1 MMDLKYLKTVQ
12 TIQAAGSFQKAAALL
27 NYAPSTVTFQVQ
39 QVESQLGVRLFTKV
53 GRQMVLTAQ
62 GTAAMPLIDQL
73 LADEAALERFAQNA
87 DGPVGRLVVAVPE
100 TLLTYQLQGVL
111 HDFKVQAPGV
121 ELVIRVLNCYDIY
134 AQMADGQVDLA
145 VHYDVRDYP
154 ASIHTEVYGEY
165 ELALVGSPMLTAQ
178 QQDFI
183 TPGQTKTVCGLM
195 NDPHARYL
203 ELFNAYLAAKRIRLQ
218 PNMELWSIEAIRNSA
233 ISGLGVAFLPK
244 FCVQAQLDSGQLIE
258 LPTEMADKKLTA
270 VYAYRQL
277 SVAGALF
284 TQLLRES
291 AQK

>member
-1 MMDLKYLKTVQ
+1 MDLKYLKTVQ
-12 TIQAAGSFQKAAALL
+12 TIQTAGSFQKAAALL

-39 QVESQLGVRLFTKV
+39 QVETQLGVRLFTKV
-53 GRQMVLTAQ
+53 GRQMVLTAA

-73 LADEAALERFAQNA
+73 LADEAALERFAQNT
-87 DGPVGRLVVAVPE
+87 DGLVGRLVVAVPE

-165 ELALVGSPMLTAQ
+165 ELALLGSPMLTAQ

-183 TPGQTKTVCGLM
+183 TPGQAKTVCGLM

-244 FCVQAQLDSGQLIE
+244 FCVQAQLDAGELIE
-258 LPTEMADKKLTA
+258 IPTEISANTLTA

>member
-1 MMDLKYLKTVQ
+1 MDLKYLKTVQ

-39 QVESQLGVRLFTKV
+39 QVEVQLGVQLFTKV
-53 GRQMVLTAQ
+53 GRQMVLTAK

-73 LADEAALERFAQNA
+73 LEDEAALQRFAQNA
-87 DGPVGRLVVAVPE
+87 DGLVGRLVVAVPE

-111 HDFKVQAPGV
+111 HDFKQQAPGV

-134 AQMADGQVDLA
+134 AQMADGQVDIA

-154 ASIHTEVYGEY
+154 ASVHTDTYGDY
-165 ELALVGSPMLTAQ
+165 PLVLVGSPALTAA
-178 QQDFI
+178 QQDFV
-183 TPGQTKTVCGLM
+183 TPGQSKAVCGLM

-233 ISGLGVAFLPK
+233 ISGLGVAFLPQ
-244 FCVQAQLDSGQLIE
+244 FCVQSQLDDGELIA
-258 LPTEMADKKLTA
+258 LPTDMTTKSLTA

-277 SVAGALF
+277 SAAGSLF
-284 TQLLRES
+284 TRLLRES
-291 AQK
+291 AKK

>member
-1 MMDLKYLKTVQ
+1 MDLKYLKTVQ

-39 QVESQLGVRLFTKV
+39 QVEAQLGVPLFTKV

-62 GTAAMPLIDQL
+62 GRAAMPLIDQL
-73 LADEAALERFAQNA
+73 LADEAALQRFAQNA
-87 DGPVGRLVVAVPE
+87 DGLVGRLVVAVPE

-111 HDFKVQAPGV
+111 HDFKQQAPGV
-121 ELVIRVLNCYDIY
+121 ELVIKVLNCYDIY
-134 AQMADGQVDLA
+134 AQMADGQVDIA

-154 ASIHTEVYGEY
+154 ASVHSEEYGEY
-165 ELALVGSPMLTAQ
+165 PLVLVGSPTLTAA
-178 QQDFI
+178 QQDFV
-183 TPGQTKTVCGLM
+183 TPGQTKAVCGLM

-233 ISGLGVAFLPK
+233 ISGLGVAFLPR
-244 FCVQAQLDSGQLIE
+244 FCVQAQLDSGKLIA
-258 LPTEMADKKLTA
+258 LPTEMMTNTLTA

-277 SVAGALF
+277 SAAGTLF
-284 TQLLRES
+284 ARLLRES

>member
-1 MMDLKYLKTVQ
+1 MDLKYLKTVQ

-39 QVESQLGVRLFTKV
+39 QVEAQLGVRLFTKV
-53 GRQMVLTAQ
+53 GRQMVLTAA

-165 ELALVGSPMLTAQ
+165 ELALVGSPTLTAQ

-183 TPGQTKTVCGLM
+183 TPGQAKTVCGLM

-244 FCVQAQLDSGQLIE
+244 FCVQAQLDAGELIE
-258 LPTEMADKKLTA
+258 IPTEISTNTLTA

-277 SVAGALF
+277 SVAGTLF
-284 TQLLRES
+284 TQLLHES

>member
-1 MMDLKYLKTVQ
+1 MDLKYLKTVQ

-39 QVESQLGVRLFTKV
+39 QVEAQLGVRLFTKV
-53 GRQMVLTAQ
+53 GRQMVLTAA

-73 LADEAALERFAQNA
+73 LADEAALERFAQNT
-87 DGPVGRLVVAVPE
+87 DGLVGRLVVAVPE

-165 ELALVGSPMLTAQ
+165 ALALVGSPMLTAQ

-183 TPGQTKTVCGLM
+183 TPGQAKTVCGLM

-244 FCVQAQLDSGQLIE
+244 FCVQAQLDAGELIE
-258 LPTEMADKKLTA
+258 ISTEISANTLTA

>member
-1 MMDLKYLKTVQ
+1 MDLKYLKTVQ

-39 QVESQLGVRLFTKV
+39 QVEAQLGVHLFTKV
-53 GRQMVLTAQ
+53 GRQMVLTAA

-73 LADEAALERFAQNA
+73 LADEAALERFAQNT
-87 DGPVGRLVVAVPE
+87 DGLVGRLVVAVPE

-183 TPGQTKTVCGLM
+183 TPGQAKTVCGLM

-244 FCVQAQLDSGQLIE
+244 FCVQAQLDAGELIE
-258 LPTEMADKKLTA
+258 IPTEISANTLTA